1 MRMKKIKVVILGLLV
16 IALVVGIA
24 IYLPRYNEAK
34 EIVQMMENRENQ
46 ANAYASLTEC
56 SDRYND
62 DVVMDTYIEG
72 TQVFY
77 QVYTNQ
83 TGEKYKGKNYTEL
96 EPAELLELIAYSME
110 NMDSEII
117 EKVESGASTE
127 AYEEIYH
134 GFLLDLIKEE
144 TAKIK
149 EKGKEEIAKIKE
161 KAEEED
167 VEQIEGYKTLL
178 EEGTITQ
185 EQYEEYTKAFN

>member
-1 MRMKKIKVVILGLLV
+1 MKKIKVVILGLLV
-16 IALVVGIA
+16 IALVVGVA
-24 IYLPRYNEAK
+24 VFLPRYNEAK
-34 EIVQMMENRENQ
+34 DIEQMMENGENQ

-62 DVVMDTYIEG
+62 DLAMDKYIEG
-72 TQVFY
+72 TQAFY

-96 EPAELLELIAYSME
+96 EPAELLELISYSME

-127 AYEEIYH
+127 AYEKIYH
-134 GFLLDLIKEE
+134 SFLLDLIKESIAKAEEE
-144 TAKIK
+144 TAKA
-149 EKGKEEIAKIKE
+149 EEEIAKLEEKNIKL
-161 KAEEED
+161 
-167 VEQIEGYKTLL
+167 IEGYKTLL